1 MKPEKQGGIDGVILS
16 EVQVILAEKRTALSM
31 LRTGIAILALPLS
44 VLSVLVAT
52 SRYYDAHAV
61 LYLLLPIFLLN
72 AGLVLLAI
80 YLVTVSI
87 RRARHCDHLLL
98 ELKRKHSKLAEFIS

>member
-1 MKPEKQGGIDGVILS
+1 MEQSMNAGSSADLDNLILNEAQLILS
-16 EVQVILAEKRTALSM
+16 EKRTALSM
-31 LRTGIAILALPLS
+31 LRTGIAILALPLL
-44 VLSVLVAT
+44 VLSVLVTT

-80 YLVTVSI
+80 YLVPLSI
-87 RRARHCDHLLL
+87 RRPLPYTPLLL
-98 ELKRKHSKLAEFIS
+98 ELKRI